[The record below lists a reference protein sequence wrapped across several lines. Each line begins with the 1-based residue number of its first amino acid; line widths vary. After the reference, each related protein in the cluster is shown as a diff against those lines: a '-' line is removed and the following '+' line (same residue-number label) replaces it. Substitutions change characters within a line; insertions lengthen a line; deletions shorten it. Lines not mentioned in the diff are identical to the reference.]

1 MRLSSLQETTP
12 WAMGVA
18 DDLQTIAHGV
28 GSYKKTAKL
37 KPQQSQLKKPA
48 LFKLTIS
55 HGNI

>member
-1 MRLSSLQETTP
+1 
-12 WAMGVA
+12 MGVA